1 MAELIVLEELK
12 NSLGV
17 QDSNTAKD
25 ALYQRCITAASAA
38 VLSYTDRDF
47 ASAAVT
53 EQRTYEWDGSGYV
66 DIDDASAVT
75 AVTLSWDSV
84 DTAVPSSQWR
94 AQPQTGPVYTY
105 VVVPSK
111 YGFGSPE
118 MGFTRNLD
126 VYAEENGIGYLPP
139 LVKVDATWG
148 WPVVPDDVKQAVV
161 WTAAAMS
168 ENVTPFITESI
179 ENYSRTVGMAPRVAL
194 PDRAKDLLAV
204 YQRIQV

>member
-1 MAELIVLEELK
+1 MAELVLLEELK

-17 QDSNTAKD
+17 PDATTTKD
-25 ALYQRCITAASAA
+25 ALYQRCITAASTA
-38 VLSYTDRDF
+38 VLNYTDRDF
-47 ASAAVT
+47 ASASIT

-66 DIDDASAVT
+66 DIDDASDVD
-75 AVTLSWDSV
+75 AVTLSSSGVDSV
-84 DTAVPSSQWR
+84 VPTDQWR
-94 AQPQTGPVYTY
+94 AQPQAGPVYTY
-105 VVVPSK
+105 LILPTQ

-118 MGFTRNLD
+118 MGFNRNLD
-126 VYAEENGIGYLPP
+126 VYVAEHGIGYLPP

-148 WPVVPDDVKQAVV
+148 WPIVPDDVKQAVI

-179 ENYSRTVGMAPRVAL
+179 DTYSRTVGNAPRVAL

-204 YQRIQV
+204 YQRQQV